1 MRDSRLDPLFAEAT
15 VLTGVGPKVAKA
27 LARLLDGSP
36 SGGEPRVL
44 DLLLHAPS
52 GAIDRRARPKIAE
65 LTAGEVATVE
75 VEVERHQPPR
85 SPRAPYRVVVA
96 DETGAMSLVFFKAQA
111 GYIERLLPLGERRWV
126 SGTPELFDGSFQM
139 VHPSHVLDAEGL
151 GKLPPVEPTYPL
163 VEGLTHGLL
172 GRLARAALERLP
184 ALPEWLDETLLAQRG
199 FAGFGASLNA
209 LHVPKTPRDVAPEG
223 APLTR
228 LAYDELLANQLALQL
243 VRAHMRRGA
252 GRSSAGD
259 GRVSRRIEAAL
270 PFALTGAQTRAVSA
284 IRDDMAAET
293 RMLRLLQGDVGSGK
307 TVVALLAAATAVE
320 AGRQAALMAP
330 TEILAR
336 QHLATLEPLAAAA
349 DLRVAVLTGREK
361 GRERADVLARLAAG
375 EIDLLV
381 GTHALFQED
390 VVFHDLALA
399 VVDEQHKFGVRQRLA
414 LASKG
419 VAVDVLVMTATPIPR
434 TLVLTAF
441 GDMDHS
447 ALDEKPPGRAP
458 IDTRLVSLDR
468 LDETVDAIGRAM
480 AKGARVY
487 WVCPLVEQSETLDVA
502 AAEDRFASLAEAF
515 PGKVGLVHGKMKGT
529 EKDAAVARF
538 VSGETPLLVAT
549 TVIEVGVN
557 VPEAT
562 VMVIEHAERFGLA
575 QLHQLRGRV
584 GRGAGRSTCL
594 LLWKGPL
601 GETAKARL
609 ETLRDTEDGFVIA
622 EKDLE
627 LRGEGEVLG
636 SRQSGAPG
644 FRLAR
649 MEVHGELVRTAHQ
662 DAALLL
668 ARDPALT
675 SPRGQ
680 ALRLLLQLFERD
692 AAVRLLRAG

>member
-52 GAIDRRARPKIAE
+52 GAIDRRARPRIAE

-111 GYIERLLPLGERRWV
+111 GYIERLLPLGEKRWI

-184 ALPEWLDETLLAQRG
+184 ALPEWLDDTLLAQRG
-199 FAGFGASLNA
+199 YAGFGASLNA

-252 GRSSAGD
+252 GRSCAGD

-284 IRDDMAAET
+284 IREDMAAET

-330 TEILAR
+330 TEIL
-336 QHLATLEPLAAAA
+336 
-349 DLRVAVLTGREK
+349 
-361 GRERADVLARLAAG
+361 
-375 EIDLLV
+375 
-381 GTHALFQED
+381 
-390 VVFHDLALA
+390 
-399 VVDEQHKFGVRQRLA
+399 
-414 LASKG
+414 
-419 VAVDVLVMTATPIPR
+419 
-434 TLVLTAF
+434 
-441 GDMDHS
+441 
-447 ALDEKPPGRAP
+447 
-458 IDTRLVSLDR
+458 
-468 LDETVDAIGRAM
+468 
-480 AKGARVY
+480 
-487 WVCPLVEQSETLDVA
+487 
-502 AAEDRFASLAEAF
+502 
-515 PGKVGLVHGKMKGT
+515 
-529 EKDAAVARF
+529 
-538 VSGETPLLVAT
+538 
-549 TVIEVGVN
+549 
-557 VPEAT
+557 
-562 VMVIEHAERFGLA
+562 
-575 QLHQLRGRV
+575 
-584 GRGAGRSTCL
+584 
-594 LLWKGPL
+594 
-601 GETAKARL
+601 
-609 ETLRDTEDGFVIA
+609 
-622 EKDLE
+622 
-627 LRGEGEVLG
+627 
-636 SRQSGAPG
+636 
-644 FRLAR
+644 
-649 MEVHGELVRTAHQ
+649 
-662 DAALLL
+662 
-668 ARDPALT
+668 
-675 SPRGQ
+675 
-680 ALRLLLQLFERD
+680 
-692 AAVRLLRAG
+692 